1 MGVKYSMC
9 KYCENAANELD
20 VYSDLRLH
28 ALIETRRGNPYIEIW
43 GELDGGYFGYAD
55 INGEIE
61 INYCPVC
68 GRKLAEEA
76 DSEFGEIRN
85 E

>member
-1 MGVKYSMC
+1 MGVEYSMC
-9 KYCENAANELD
+9 KYCENATNELE
-20 VYSDLRLH
+20 VYSDLRLR
-28 ALIETRRGNPYIEIW
+28 ASIETRRGNPYIEIW
-43 GELDGGYFGYAD
+43 GSLDGGYFGYAD
-55 INGEIE
+55 IDGEIE

-68 GRKLAEEA
+68 GCKLAEEA

>member
-1 MGVKYSMC
+1 MC
-9 KYCENAANELD
+9 KYCENADNELE
-20 VYSDLRLH
+20 VYSDLLRC
-28 ALIETRRGNPYIEIW
+28 ASIETRRGNPYIEIW
-43 GELDGGYFGYAD
+43 GSLDAGYFGYAD
-55 INGEIE
+55 IDGEIE

-68 GRKLAEEA
+68 GRKLAEVA